1 MMGNRFVSDFLLVF
15 PVACTAMMA
24 GTARCISTAGAVAH
38 TIAVSGAGTIAYTV
52 VPVASTDTGTVTNA
66 GTIAG
71 AVAHA
76 VPVAI
81 SGAGASSVT
90 NAGTIAGAVAHAV
103 AVAISGTDAGAVAN
117 AGTIAGT
124 VAHAVPVA
132 ISGTDAGAIANA
144 GAIAGAITYAIAV
157 PNTGNRGRR
166 GRNGFFLHAQFRFSK
181 FIQAVVFSGN
191 FSVRFAG
198 FGPFLLHVFQAHT
211 GYTGSGLGRRLISGF
226 GKSRNRKCT
235 TDQQDSCG

>member
-52 VPVASTDTGTVTNA
+52 VVPVASTDIGTVTNA

-81 SGAGASSVT
+81 PGAGASSVT
-90 NAGTIAGAVAHAV
+90 NAGTIAGTVAHAV

-117 AGTIAGT
+117 AG
-124 VAHAVPVA
+124 
-132 ISGTDAGAIANA
+132 
-144 GAIAGAITYAIAV
+144 AIAGAIAYAIAV

-226 GKSRNRKCT
+226 GKSRNRKCA